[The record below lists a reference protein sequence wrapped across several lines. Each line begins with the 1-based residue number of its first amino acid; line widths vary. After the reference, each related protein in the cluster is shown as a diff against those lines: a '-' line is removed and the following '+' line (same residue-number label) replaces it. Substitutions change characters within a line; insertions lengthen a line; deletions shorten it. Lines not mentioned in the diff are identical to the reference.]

1 MAVSAAERI
10 PSFFENSHEILM
22 LPFPMRME
30 SRLPFH
36 LLKCLVKFMK
46 FWAAAESFFPFK

>member
-36 LLKCLVKFMK
+36 LLKCLVKFIK